1 MNSKTAHGS
10 PVNHPVGGPV
20 PGKPVASPVASSTVK
35 RNSPIADTV
44 THVGAP
50 DSGGEE
56 TVTNPFEEASR
67 SALERLGDRPPEPL
81 PAPDPRLV
89 QLAGGQIP
97 DDLQPHPDRPIPT
110 GYPSFGTLKT
120 MSGRPPA
127 AATSMNRFRGLG
139 VFKFL
144 LISGATGLVAFG
156 LGSGLAVVKP
166 LSGNQ
171 MPLIEQ
177 AMRSV
182 GQATRG
188 IQSLPEQWAKGWAK
202 QYEPKAVGIASSPLQ
217 PAQRA
222 QLETNLIQLQG
233 ESRSLADRLKVI
245 ETQLGYR
252 YDGPL
257 DDRLRR
263 AAKLLM
269 DSRIDG
275 SQPLS
280 VSLPTDS
287 LFEDGES
294 VLKPSANLILD
305 TLVGELMSYDRGLV
319 SILAHTDNIGSAETN
334 RELSLRRAQSVMT
347 YLRDRQGGNLQWL
360 AVGQGASQ
368 PIAKGQDNTSHQRNR
383 RLEIS
388 VDPR

>member
-1 MNSKTAHGS
+1 MDSKITQ
-10 PVNHPVGGPV
+10 GGPIS
-20 PGKPVASPVASSTVK
+20 SPAVGNSSGSRLSPSVK
-35 RNSPIADTV
+35 RPSPPAADMGTD
-44 THVGAP
+44 AN
-50 DSGGEE
+50 DAD
-56 TVTNPFEEASR
+56 TNPFEEASR
-67 SALERLGDRPPEPL
+67 SALERLGDRPPEPPPL
-81 PAPDPRLV
+81 PDPRLA

-110 GYPSFGTLKT
+110 GYPTFGTMKT

-127 AATSMNRFRGLG
+127 AANSMNGFRGLG
-139 VFKFL
+139 VLKFL
-144 LISGATGLVAFG
+144 LASGATGLVAFAI
-156 LGSGLAVVKP
+156 GSSLAVVKP
-166 LSGNQ
+166 LSGTQ
-171 MPLIEQ
+171 MPIIEQ

-182 GQATRG
+182 GQTTRG

-202 QYEPKAVGIASSPLQ
+202 QYAPKAVGVAASPLQ

-222 QLETNLIQLQG
+222 ELEANLIQIQG

-263 AAKLLM
+263 AAKLLS
-269 DSRIDG
+269 DSRVDG

-280 VSLPTDS
+280 VTLPTDS
-287 LFEDGES
+287 LFEDSES
-294 VLKPSANLILD
+294 VLKPSATLVLD
-305 TLVGELMSYDRGLV
+305 TLVGQLLPYDRGFV
-319 SILAHTDNIGSAETN
+319 SVLAHTDNIGPADTN
-334 RELSLRRAQSVMT
+334 RELSLRRAQAVMT
-347 YLRDRQGGNLQWL
+347 YLRDRQDGNLQWM

-368 PIAKGQDNTSHQRNR
+368 PIAKGSDSASHQRNR